1 MISSYCWFFPNMIYV
16 QSCTVIVWFQ
26 VCTSRCVSSK
36 LLNPAETIRTI
47 GALLLPPGPDWKQAN
62 SQGFLW
68 RLWSHWS
75 QQALWNDFA
84 SISAVKHRCNP
95 DSWSK
100 KGCCMLSTMKRCR
113 PGDAFSG
120 QADFWE
126 LWTPAGC
133 ATVREGWGCAIF
145 QNVISNDIIS
155 IQVNHLKSVPIF
167 RF

>member
-1 MISSYCWFFPNMIYV
+1 MVFSKTDIR
-16 QSCTVIVWFQ
+16 TVIVWFQ
-26 VCTSRCVSSK
+26 VCTLCCVSSK
-36 LLNPAETIRTI
+36 PSWNNTI

-68 RLWSHWS
+68 GLWSHWS
-75 QQALWNDFA
+75 QQALWNDFV
-84 SISAVKHRCNP
+84 SISSVKHRCNP
-95 DSWSK
+95 GSWSK

-167 RF
+167 RFEVSLASLSH